1 MSLKSLFILIASVFF
16 LSCKSSKNENP
27 FEHLSS
33 EEREK
38 LATFYHNISITEHHV
53 KFQTGRL
60 HRVYKDS
67 ALMAVPDHV
76 EYIQRASYSY
86 KKSGEHIKAMQ
97 MLNKAVAIDVKKQQ
111 HQSLRI
117 QSMVYVVFLS
127 RLRKHH

>member
-1 MSLKSLFILIASVFF
+1 MSLKNLTLLFLAVFF
-16 LSCKSSKNENP
+16 ASCKPIKNNSP
-27 FEHLSS
+27 FAHLST
-33 EEREK
+33 EERIK
-38 LATFYHNISITEHHV
+38 LADYYHDESMKFNPW
-53 KFQTGRL
+53 FQTGKL
-60 HRVYKDS
+60 HRIYKDS

-76 EYIQRASYSY
+76 EYMQRASYSY
-86 KKSGEHIKAMQ
+86 KKAGEHIKAME